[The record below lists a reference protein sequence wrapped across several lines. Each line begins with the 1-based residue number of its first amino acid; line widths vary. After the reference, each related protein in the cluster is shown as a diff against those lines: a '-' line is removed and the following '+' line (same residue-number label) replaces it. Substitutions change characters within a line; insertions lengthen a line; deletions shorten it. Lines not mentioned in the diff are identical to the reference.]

1 MLVESIADDD
11 RPSWVSDSL
20 AIAAEGLAV
29 EVPPA
34 SSILVDLGSCAAPL
48 APAASCTIVIG
59 GSAAETATLVIA
71 GEHTTTAE
79 VVVTLVDDVVFE
91 DGFDFMPSA

>member
-1 MLVESIADDD
+1 
-11 RPSWVSDSL
+11 
-20 AIAAEGLAV
+20 
-29 EVPPA
+29 
-34 SSILVDLGSCAAPL
+34 
-48 APAASCTIVIG
+48 VIG